1 MAAGGRQNADTALI
15 AALTT
20 GATIKEAAK
29 AAKVSER
36 TAYRRLEDAAFK
48 AQLAAARD
56 LLIGE
61 TVGRLVAATSS
72 AVDTHQELLADERS
86 TVRLGAARSIID
98 QALRIR
104 EASELAERVTR
115 LEQELNVQR
124 QKGDEQWEALN
135 GASSTS
141 RSQAATVRP
150 RSSRSST

>member
-1 MAAGGRQNADTALI
+1 MAAGGRQNADSALI

-29 AAKVSER
+29 DAKVSER
-36 TAYRRLEDAAFK
+36 TAYRRLEDPGFK
-48 AQLAAARD
+48 AQLSAARD

-72 AVDTHQELLADERS
+72 AVDTLQELLADERS
-86 TVRLGAARSIID
+86 TVRLGAARSIIE

-115 LEQELNVQR
+115 LEQELHVQR
-124 QKGDEQWEALN
+124 QKESKN
-135 GASSTS
+135 GK
-141 RSQAATVRP
+141 P
-150 RSSRSST
+150 